1 MSFDMHQHNTMIC
14 GVVNDPGTGGQSQR
28 NKWSTCAVQ
37 MVNLARN
44 IHPDFRHLTKDKVVS
59 FVSML
64 PRMDPEVAKH
74 ALEQFPAFA
83 ETNLAIVS
91 CLKDSLGAIVSEN
104 TGNMGEFNVRC
115 QEALATLEAELKRED
130 LTDEGRKM
138 VIDGIMGIIAAI
150 GQKDSENKEFLSRLF
165 ADLLRFGTIALVILA
180 APLGL
185 KLSRS
190 IGAD

>member
-1 MSFDMHQHNTMIC
+1 MSRSLTEVKVLRKLDI
-14 GVVNDPGTGGQSQR
+14 
-28 NKWSTCAVQ
+28 
-37 MVNLARN
+37 
-44 IHPDFRHLTKDKVVS
+44 PDFRHLTKDKVVS

-64 PRMDPEVAKH
+64 PQMDPEVAKR

-91 CLKDSLGAIVSEN
+91 CLKDSLGTIVSGN
-104 TGNMGEFNVRC
+104 AGNMAEFNERC
-115 QEALATLEAELKRED
+115 HEALSALEAELKRED

-138 VIDGIMGIIAAI
+138 VIDGIMGIIGAI
-150 GQKDSENKEFLSRLF
+150 GQKDSENKEFLSDLF
-165 ADLLRFGTIALVILA
+165 SGLLRYSAIALVILA

-190 IGAD
+190 MGG

>member
-1 MSFDMHQHNTMIC
+1 MSRSLTEATVLRKLDI
-14 GVVNDPGTGGQSQR
+14 
-28 NKWSTCAVQ
+28 
-37 MVNLARN
+37 
-44 IHPDFRHLTKDKVVS
+44 PDFRHLTKDKVVS

-64 PRMDPEVAKH
+64 PQMDPEVAKC

-91 CLKDSLGAIVSEN
+91 CLKDSLGTIVSGN
-104 TGNMGEFNVRC
+104 AGNMAEFNARC
-115 QEALATLEAELKRED
+115 HEALSALEAELKRED

-138 VIDGIMGIIAAI
+138 VIDGIMGIIGAI
-150 GQKDSENKEFLSRLF
+150 GQKDSENKEFLSDLF
-165 ADLLRFGTIALVILA
+165 SGLLRYSAIALVILA

-190 IGAD
+190 MGG

>member
-1 MSFDMHQHNTMIC
+1 MSRSLTEAKVLRKLDI
-14 GVVNDPGTGGQSQR
+14 
-28 NKWSTCAVQ
+28 
-37 MVNLARN
+37 
-44 IHPDFRHLTKDKVVS
+44 PDFRHLTKDKVVS

-64 PRMDPEVAKH
+64 PQMDPEVAKR

-91 CLKDSLGAIVSEN
+91 CLKDSLGTIVSGN
-104 TGNMGEFNVRC
+104 AGNMAEFNARC
-115 QEALATLEAELKRED
+115 HEALSALEAELKRED

-138 VIDGIMGIIAAI
+138 VIDGIMGIIGAI
-150 GQKDSENKEFLSRLF
+150 GQKDSENKEFLSDLF
-165 ADLLRFGTIALVILA
+165 SGLLRYSAIALVILA

-190 IGAD
+190 MGG

>member
-1 MSFDMHQHNTMIC
+1 MSRSLTEATVLRKLDI
-14 GVVNDPGTGGQSQR
+14 
-28 NKWSTCAVQ
+28 
-37 MVNLARN
+37 
-44 IHPDFRHLTKDKVVS
+44 PDFRHLTKDKVVS

-64 PRMDPEVAKH
+64 PQMDPEVAKC

-91 CLKDSLGAIVSEN
+91 CLKDSLGTIVSGN
-104 TGNMGEFNVRC
+104 AGNMAEFNARC
-115 QEALATLEAELKRED
+115 HEALSALEAELKRED

-138 VIDGIMGIIAAI
+138 VIDGIMGIIGAI
-150 GQKDSENKEFLSRLF
+150 GQKDSENKEFLS
-165 ADLLRFGTIALVILA
+165 DLLSGLLRYSAIALVILA

-190 IGAD
+190 MGG

>member
-1 MSFDMHQHNTMIC
+1 MSRSLTEAKVLRKLDI
-14 GVVNDPGTGGQSQR
+14 
-28 NKWSTCAVQ
+28 
-37 MVNLARN
+37 
-44 IHPDFRHLTKDKVVS
+44 PDFRHLTKDKVVS

-64 PRMDPEVAKH
+64 PQMDPEVAKR

-91 CLKDSLGAIVSEN
+91 CLKDSLGTIVSGN
-104 TGNMGEFNVRC
+104 AGNMAEFNARC
-115 QEALATLEAELKRED
+115 HEALLALEAELKRED

-138 VIDGIMGIIAAI
+138 VIDGIVGIIGAI
-150 GQKDSENKEFLSRLF
+150 GQKYSENKEFLSDLF
-165 ADLLRFGTIALVILA
+165 SGLLRYSAIALVILA

-190 IGAD
+190 MGG